1 MSINADSFDAKHAMD
16 MYQIVAVTSLFL
28 ALKLH
33 ATSCEVENL
42 SEARSRALS
51 KILYSTPNPQDILE
65 MELKM
70 LRSLEWHVNPP
81 TMHQF
86 AFLFFKLHPLCEI
99 CSASGNYLYES
110 TRYQV
115 ELAVYV
121 PELFVRFKP
130 SVVVCAAMKN
140 AEEYIAANNPCM
152 KGYFEKLPSQYYQE
166 DALAVAQ
173 CQQLLKRLCPRL
185 PDLDYFSDDDAMVAT
200 RGNDS
205 LRMTRYESNSPTN
218 VADF

>member
-1 MSINADSFDAKHAMD
+1 MD
-16 MYQIVAVTSLFL
+16 IYQRVAVTSLFL

-42 SEARSRALS
+42 LEARSRALS

-70 LRSLEWHVNPP
+70 LRSFEWHVNPP

-86 AFLFFKLHPLCEI
+86 AFLFFKLHPLHDII
-99 CSASGNYLYES
+99 CSAAGNYLYES

-140 AEEYIAANNPCM
+140 AEEYIAANNPCV
-152 KGYFEKLPSQYYQE
+152 KRYFEKLPTQYQE

-185 PDLDYFSDDDAMVAT
+185 PDLDYFSDDDAIVAAP
-200 RGNDS
+200 GNDS
-205 LRMTRYESNSPTN
+205 LRMTRTRNESNSPTT

>member
-1 MSINADSFDAKHAMD
+1 MSINDNSFDDKHAMD

-51 KILYSTPNPQDILE
+51 KILCSTPNPRDILE

-70 LRSLEWHVNPP
+70 LRSFEWHVSPP

-86 AFLFFKLHPLCEI
+86 AFLFFKLHPLCDI

-121 PELFVRFKP
+121 LELFVRFKP

-140 AEEYIAANNPCM
+140 AEEYIVANNPCM
-152 KGYFEKLPSQYYQE
+152 KGYVEKLPAQYQE
-166 DALAVAQ
+166 DDLAVTQ
-173 CQQLLKRLCPRL
+173 CQQLLKRLCPRM
-185 PDLDYFSDDDAMVAT
+185 PDLDYFIDDDDAMVAAP
-200 RGNDS
+200 GNDS
-205 LRMTRYESNSPTN
+205 LWMTRNESNSPTT

>member
-1 MSINADSFDAKHAMD
+1 
-16 MYQIVAVTSLFL
+16 
-28 ALKLH
+28 
-33 ATSCEVENL
+33 
-42 SEARSRALS
+42 
-51 KILYSTPNPQDILE
+51 
-65 MELKM
+65 M
-70 LRSLEWHVNPP
+70 LRSFEWHVNPP

-86 AFLFFKLHPLCEI
+86 AFLFFKLHPLHDI
-99 CSASGNYLYES
+99 CFASGNYLYES

-140 AEEYIAANNPCM
+140 AEEYIAANNPCV
-152 KGYFEKLPSQYYQE
+152 KGYFEKLPAQYQE

-185 PDLDYFSDDDAMVAT
+185 PDLDYFSDNDVMVAAPD
-200 RGNDS
+200 DS
-205 LRMTRYESNSPTN
+205 IPMTRNESNSPTN